1 MIHFKNLKDL
11 SDTNIKLKESIYTF
25 GHKNT
30 IVSFVIIINIINK
43 QMYTNIWSIIDH
55 TIKDEP

>member
-43 QMYTNIWSIIDH
+43 QMYTNI
-55 TIKDEP
+55 